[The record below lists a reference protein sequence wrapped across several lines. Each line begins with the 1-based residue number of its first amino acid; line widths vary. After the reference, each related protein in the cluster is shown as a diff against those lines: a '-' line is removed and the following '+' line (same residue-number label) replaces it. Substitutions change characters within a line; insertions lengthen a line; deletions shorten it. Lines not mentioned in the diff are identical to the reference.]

1 MLCLLLRD
9 RATQI
14 VENYV
19 FTINSF
25 DSLNSNNCNSNN
37 NNKHTSKQSY
47 DPKTVSV
54 SFSACIFYHW

>member
-14 VENYV
+14 VENYF

-25 DSLNSNNCNSNN
+25 DSLNNNNCNSNN
-37 NNKHTSKQSY
+37 NNKHTSK
-47 DPKTVSV
+47 
-54 SFSACIFYHW
+54 